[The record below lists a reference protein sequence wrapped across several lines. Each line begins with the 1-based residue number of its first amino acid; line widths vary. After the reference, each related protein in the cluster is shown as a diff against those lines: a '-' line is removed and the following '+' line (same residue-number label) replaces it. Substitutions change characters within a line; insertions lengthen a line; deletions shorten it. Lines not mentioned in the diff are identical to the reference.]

1 MFFAFIHQEA
11 RKLCFYSPKT
21 DKTYFFGLAVRRQ
34 AILDWNSDFGVY
46 FCCIKE
52 TCGKILSFFAKY
64 SVGAFALGAFGIQH
78 RSY

>member
-1 MFFAFIHQEA
+1 MICSLHFAFIHQEA

-46 FCCIKE
+46 FLLYKGELWEDFI
-52 TCGKILSFFAKY
+52 ILC
-64 SVGAFALGAFGIQH
+64 
-78 RSY
+78 